1 MFGYKADLTA
11 LLFKTYICN
20 YIRHLI
26 IQCLYSLHRL
36 LQVRNSSRIRNL
48 AELKARQEEER
59 VKRERERE
67 RERERR
73 ERQYSVHLAPPAVQQ
88 RSRRRLARPVL

>member
-1 MFGYKADLTA
+1 MYA
-11 LLFKTYICN
+11 LIL
-20 YIRHLI
+20 
-26 IQCLYSLHRL
+26 LHFRL

-59 VKRERERE
+59 LKRERERE
-67 RERERR
+67 RERERDLRR
-73 ERQYSVHLAPPAVQQ
+73 ERQFSAHLAPPTVQQ

>member
-1 MFGYKADLTA
+1 M
-11 LLFKTYICN
+11 
-20 YIRHLI
+20 
-26 IQCLYSLHRL
+26 LYFRL

-59 VKRERERE
+59 LKRERERE
-67 RERERR
+67 RDLRRERERDLRR
-73 ERQYSVHLAPPAVQQ
+73 ERQFATHLAPPTVQQ